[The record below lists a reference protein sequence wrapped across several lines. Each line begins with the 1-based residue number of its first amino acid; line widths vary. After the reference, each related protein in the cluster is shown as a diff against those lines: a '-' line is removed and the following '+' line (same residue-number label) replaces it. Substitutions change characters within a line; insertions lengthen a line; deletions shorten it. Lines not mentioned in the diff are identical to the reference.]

1 MTVRPKTIK
10 LPEGNI
16 SSQLLDSGFED
27 DFLNLI
33 SKAKATRAKINRWIY
48 VKLKG
53 FCTGKETTKKTRGA
67 YRTGEEICKNT
78 SDKD

>member
-33 SKAKATRAKINRWIY
+33 SKAKATRAKINKWGYI
-48 VKLKG
+48 KLSLK
-53 FCTGKETTKKTRGA
+53 
-67 YRTGEEICKNT
+67 
-78 SDKD
+78 

>member
-16 SSQLLDSGFED
+16 SSQHLDSGFED

-33 SKAKATRAKINRWIY
+33 SKAKATRAKINKWGYI
-48 VKLKG
+48 KLSLK
-53 FCTGKETTKKTRGA
+53 
-67 YRTGEEICKNT
+67 
-78 SDKD
+78 